1 MSLNNKIKVDTLKW
15 LKSLNEKEI
24 ISMVVNTTFDN
35 CNSTTEKL
43 NQLKNWNNKITNTDI
58 KNIRKWV
65 SEQLRF
71 KKTRS
76 KLISTANLL
85 GKNKTCAMLGCSVEY
100 LNKWIN
106 AISFHLVCY
115 NYKYGENEIDIRDSI
130 KILCNSMENIITDK
144 TIELFGKL
152 IKNEA

>member
-15 LKSLNEKEI
+15 LKFLKEQEI
-24 ISMVVNTTFDN
+24 ASMVVNTTFDN
-35 CNSTTEKL
+35 CNSTNEKL

-58 KNIRKWV
+58 KNIRKWIA
-65 SEQLRF
+65 EQLSF

-85 GKNKTCAMLGCSVEY
+85 GKNKTCAILGCSVEY
-100 LNKWIN
+100 LSNWID
-106 AISFHLVCY
+106 AVSFNSITYH
-115 NYKYGENEIDIRDSI
+115 YKYGEIEIDIRNSI
-130 KILCNSMENIITDK
+130 KIICNSMENIITDK
-144 TIELFGKL
+144 TIQLFGKL

>member
-1 MSLNNKIKVDTLKW
+1 M
-15 LKSLNEKEI
+15 
-24 ISMVVNTTFDN
+24 
-35 CNSTTEKL
+35 
-43 NQLKNWNNKITNTDI
+43 
-58 KNIRKWV
+58 
-65 SEQLRF
+65 
-71 KKTRS
+71 
-76 KLISTANLL
+76 
-85 GKNKTCAMLGCSVEY
+85 EY